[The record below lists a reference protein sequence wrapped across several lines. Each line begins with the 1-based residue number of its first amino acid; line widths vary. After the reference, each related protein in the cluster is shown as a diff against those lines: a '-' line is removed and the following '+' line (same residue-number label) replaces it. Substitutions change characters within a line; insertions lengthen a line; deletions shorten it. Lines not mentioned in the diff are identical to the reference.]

1 MEKQIFGT
9 VYFDDVP
16 VDVGSSLGE
25 GKRFSIG
32 DSIREKTIRWI
43 KAGPLLVADRCVCM
57 NISWNQLDELG
68 LVRGALVQV
77 DGQAYQCRCLQAG
90 ASMPNGQT
98 GLADFEDLGEWGA
111 VLQAC
116 GKRDATWH
124 WKDQY
129 FWCQDTPNGYVV
141 TRIVCGSRSPRFKG
155 GFRSDDK
162 QETVGFRPVLEMIPT
177 KVELSKDLIGDRLE
191 VSLSHGAALIGKLV
205 SFDDYDVVVE
215 PTGIPLRAPILLLPS
230 GEVVV
235 SREDIAMLQKFD

>member
-43 KAGPLLVADRCVCM
+43 KAGPLLVADRCICT
-57 NISWNQLDELG
+57 NISWNQLDDLG
-68 LVRGALVQV
+68 FVHGAPVQI
-77 DGQAYQCRCLQAG
+77 DGQVYQCRCLQTG

-162 QETVGFRPVLEMIPT
+162 RETVGFRPVLEMIPE
-177 KVELSKDLIGDRLE
+177 KVELSRELIGSKLE
-191 VSLSHGAALIGKLV
+191 VSLPQATLIGKLV

-235 SREDIAMLQKFD
+235 SREDISMLQKID

>member
-235 SREDIAMLQKFD
+235 SRENITMLQKIV

>member
-1 MEKQIFGT
+1 MVKQTFGT

-16 VDVGSSLGE
+16 VDVGSPLVE
-25 GKRFSIG
+25 RKFSIG
-32 DSIREKTIRWI
+32 NSFHERTIRWI
-43 KAGPLLVADRCVCM
+43 KAGPLLVADRCICT
-57 NISWNQLDELG
+57 NISWNQLDDLG
-68 LVRGALVQV
+68 FVHGAPVQI
-77 DGQAYQCRCLQAG
+77 DGQVYQCRCLQTG

-129 FWCQDTPNGYVV
+129 FWCQDTPNG
-141 TRIVCGSRSPRFKG
+141 
-155 GFRSDDK
+155 
-162 QETVGFRPVLEMIPT
+162 
-177 KVELSKDLIGDRLE
+177 SKLE
-191 VSLSHGAALIGKLV
+191 VSLPQATLIGKLV

>member
-1 MEKQIFGT
+1 MEKQTFGT

-16 VDVGSSLGE
+16 VDVGSPLGE

-32 DSIREKTIRWI
+32 DSVREKTIRWI
-43 KAGPLLVADRCVCM
+43 KVGPLLVADRCICT
-57 NISWNQLDELG
+57 NISWNQLDDLG
-68 LVRGALVQV
+68 FVYGAPVQI
-77 DGQAYQCRCLQAG
+77 DGQVYQCRCLQTG
-90 ASMPNGQT
+90 ASMPNGRT

-162 QETVGFRPVLEMIPT
+162 RETVGFRPVLEMIPE
-177 KVELSKDLIGDRLE
+177 KVELSRELIGSKLE
-191 VSLSHGAALIGKLV
+191 VSLPQATLIGKLV

>member
-77 DGQAYQCRCLQAG
+77 EGQAYQCRCLQAG

-162 QETVGFRPVLEMIPT
+162 RETVGFRPVLEMIPE
-177 KVELSKDLIGDRLE
+177 KVELSRELIGSKLE
-191 VSLSHGAALIGKLV
+191 VSLPQATLIGKLV

>member
-162 QETVGFRPVLEMIPT
+162 RETVGFRPVLEMIPE
-177 KVELSKDLIGDRLE
+177 KVELSRELIGSKLE
-191 VSLSHGAALIGKLV
+191 VSLPQATLIGKLV